1 MLLSPPHKP
10 LTNGSEGT
18 SVTKRGPAPAD
29 GRPWPWLVP
38 AVAILA
44 VFYAVP
50 VLDVF
55 RLAFSD
61 ATLIRPPTSWTAA
74 PIRALL
80 GNPALPE
87 VLVTTFVFTAVNVV
101 ALQAFGL
108 AIALTLVRGEA
119 RGLRG
124 MTTFRT
130 LVLAA
135 WVVPGIA
142 NGLIWQMLFDE
153 APYGTLNSLLG
164 FVGIGP
170 VAWLSDPG
178 MALVSA
184 VIANLWQGTAF
195 SMIVFYA
202 ARKAIDP
209 VIYEVA
215 ALDGASP
222 WRTFRSITLP
232 LLRTAIAVNTVLVA
246 VQTLNTFDSILAL
259 TGGGP
264 GRATEVLALFTF
276 NTVFYNLDLAG
287 GSVLALIMF
296 AVAMALATVIHG
308 WLGRTA

>member
-1 MLLSPPHKP
+1 MIK
-10 LTNGSEGT
+10 LTET
-18 SVTKRGPAPAD
+18 GPAPAN
-29 GRPWPWLVP
+29 GHPLPWLIP

-50 VLDVF
+50 VLDVV

-61 ATLIRPPTSWTAA
+61 ATLVRA
-74 PIRALL
+74 PSGYSLDAFRAVILD
-80 GNPALPE
+80 PALPQ
-87 VLVTTFVFTAVNVV
+87 VLGTTLLFTGVNVI
-101 ALQAFGL
+101 ALQMVGL
-108 AIALTLVRGEA
+108 AIALLLVRGEA
-119 RGLRG
+119 RGLHG
-124 MTTFRT
+124 MAAFRT

-164 FVGIGP
+164 TVGIGP
-170 VAWLSDPG
+170 VAWLSDPS
-178 MALVSA
+178 MAMVSA
-184 VIANLWQGTAF
+184 VIANIWQGTAF

-202 ARKAIDP
+202 ARRSINP
-209 VIYEVA
+209 VLYEVA
-215 ALDGASP
+215 SLDGAGP
-222 WRTFRSITLP
+222 WNIFRSITLP
-232 LLRTAIAVNTVLVA
+232 LLSMAIAVNTILVT

-287 GSVLALIMF
+287 GSVLAVLLFVISLVF
-296 AVAMALATVIHG
+296 AVLVFG
-308 WLGRTA
+308 WLRRSPT

>member
-1 MLLSPPHKP
+1 MITHSNLGAGAKAAR
-10 LTNGSEGT
+10 N
-18 SVTKRGPAPAD
+18 GPAPAN
-29 GRPWPWLVP
+29 GNPLPWLIP

-50 VLDVF
+50 VLDVI

-61 ATLIRPPTSWTAA
+61 ATLVREPSGYSLDAF
-74 PIRALL
+74 RAVISD
-80 GNPALPE
+80 PALPQ
-87 VLVTTFVFTAVNVV
+87 VLGTTLLFTGVNVI
-101 ALQAFGL
+101 ALQAVGL
-108 AIALTLVRGEA
+108 AIALLIVRGEA
-119 RGLRG
+119 RGLHG
-124 MTTFRT
+124 MAAFRT

-164 FVGIGP
+164 TIGVGP

-178 MALVSA
+178 MAMVSA
-184 VIANLWQGTAF
+184 VIANIWQGTAF

-202 ARKAIDP
+202 ARRSIDP
-209 VIYEVA
+209 VLYEVA
-215 ALDGASP
+215 SLDGVGA
-222 WRTFRSITLP
+222 WKTFRSITLP
-232 LLRTAIAVNTVLVA
+232 LLSLAIAVNTILVT

-287 GSVLALIMF
+287 GSVLAALLFAISLVF
-296 AVAMALATVIHG
+296 AVLVFG
-308 WLGRTA
+308 WLRRSPA

>member
-1 MLLSPPHKP
+1 M
-10 LTNGSEGT
+10 TAAAE
-18 SVTKRGPAPAD
+18 RGPGQGHPA
-29 GRPWPWLVP
+29 PWLVP
-38 AVAILA
+38 AVVVLA
-44 VFYAVP
+44 LFYAVP

-55 RLAFSD
+55 RLALSD
-61 ATLIRPPTSWTAA
+61 ATLIQTADGVSTAA
-74 PIRALL
+74 LRSILTD
-80 GNPALPE
+80 PALPQ
-87 VLVTTFVFTAVNVV
+87 VLGTTLVFVAVNVV
-101 ALQAFGL
+101 ALQVIGL
-108 AIALTLVRGEA
+108 VIALTIVRGER
-119 RGLRG
+119 RGLPG
-124 MTTFRT
+124 MAAFRT

-142 NGLIWQMLFDE
+142 NGLIWGMLFDE

-164 FVGIGP
+164 FAGLGP
-170 VAWLSDPG
+170 VAWLSDPQ

-202 ARKAIDP
+202 ARRGIDP
-209 VIYEVA
+209 VLYEVA
-215 ALDGASP
+215 ELDAAGP

-232 LLRTAIAVNTVLVA
+232 LMTTAIAVNSVLVS

-287 GSVLALIMF
+287 GSVLAVMLF
-296 AVAMALATVIHG
+296 AIAMALALLIG
-308 WLGRTA
+308 WLRRPRGPA

>member
-1 MLLSPPHKP
+1 MTAARALRERPP
-10 LTNGSEGT
+10 GQGQ
-18 SVTKRGPAPAD
+18 
-29 GRPWPWLVP
+29 PWPWLLP
-38 AVAILA
+38 AVAVLA
-44 VFYAVP
+44 LFYAIP
-50 VLDVF
+50 VLDVV

-61 ATLIRPPTSWTAA
+61 ATLIA
-74 PIRALL
+74 PATGLSLDAMRAIL
-80 GNPALPE
+80 GDPALRK
-87 VLVTTFVFTAVNVV
+87 VLATTAIFVAVNVV
-101 ALQAFGL
+101 ALQLAGL
-108 AIALTLVRGEA
+108 SIALLIVRGER
-119 RGLRG
+119 RGLKG
-124 MTTFRT
+124 MAAFRT

-142 NGLIWQMLFDE
+142 NGLIWGLLFDE

-164 FVGIGP
+164 YAGLGP
-170 VAWLSDPG
+170 VAWLSDPR

-202 ARKAIDP
+202 ARRGIPP
-209 VIYEVA
+209 VLYEVA
-215 ALDGASP
+215 ELDAAGP

-232 LLRTAIAVNTVLVA
+232 LMRRAIAVNSVLVS

-287 GSVLALIMF
+287 GAVLALLLF
-296 AVAMALATVIHG
+296 AAGMTLTLLIG
-308 WLGRTA
+308 WIGRDRGAS

>member
-1 MLLSPPHKP
+1 MIARS
-10 LTNGSEGT
+10 
-18 SVTKRGPAPAD
+18 TKGPAPAN
-29 GRPWPWLVP
+29 GHPLPWLIP

-44 VFYAVP
+44 AFYAVP
-50 VLDVF
+50 VLDVI

-61 ATLIRPPTSWTAA
+61 ATLLREPTGYSFAA
-74 PIRALL
+74 FRSVILD
-80 GNPALPE
+80 PALPQ
-87 VLVTTFVFTAVNVV
+87 VLATTLVFTGINVI
-101 ALQAFGL
+101 ALQVFGL
-108 AIALTLVRGEA
+108 AIALLLVRGET

-124 MTTFRT
+124 MSAFRA

-164 FVGIGP
+164 FIGMGP
-170 VAWLSDPG
+170 VAWLSDPV
-178 MALVSA
+178 MAMVSA
-184 VIANLWQGTAF
+184 VIANIWQGTAF

-202 ARKAIDP
+202 ARRSIDP
-209 VIYEVA
+209 VLYEVA
-215 ALDGASP
+215 SLDGVGA
-222 WRTFRSITLP
+222 WKIFRSITLP
-232 LLRTAIAVNTVLVA
+232 LLAMAVAVNTILVT

-287 GSVLALIMF
+287 GSVLAALLFVISLVF
-296 AVAMALATVIHG
+296 AVLVFG
-308 WLGRTA
+308 WLRRSGT

>member
-1 MLLSPPHKP
+1 MRVP
-10 LTNGSEGT
+10 
-18 SVTKRGPAPAD
+18 GPAPAD
-29 GRPWPWLVP
+29 GRPWPWLIP
-38 AVAILA
+38 AVAVLA
-44 VFYAVP
+44 AFYAVP
-50 VLDVF
+50 VADVA

-61 ATLIRPPTSWTAA
+61 ATLIRAPERWTTDAL
-74 PIRALL
+74 RALL
-80 GNPALPE
+80 REPALPG
-87 VLVTTFVFTAVNVV
+87 VLGTTIVFTAVNVL
-101 ALQAFGL
+101 ALQVLGL
-108 AIALTLVRGEA
+108 VIALTMIRGEA

-124 MTTFRT
+124 MTAFRT

-153 APYGTLNSLLG
+153 APYGTLNSILG
-164 FVGIGP
+164 FAGLGP
-170 VAWLSDPG
+170 VAWLSDPD

-209 VIYEVA
+209 ILYEVA

-222 WRTFRSITLP
+222 WRTFRSVTLP
-232 LLRTAIAVNTVLVA
+232 LMRTAIAVNTVLVT
-246 VQTLNTFDSILAL
+246 VQTLNTFDAILAL

-276 NTVFYNLDLAG
+276 NTVFLTLDLAG
-287 GSVLALIMF
+287 GSVLALVLL
-296 AVAMALATVIHG
+296 AVAMGLAALVHG
-308 WLGRTA
+308 WLGRPA

>member
-1 MLLSPPHKP
+1 
-10 LTNGSEGT
+10 
-18 SVTKRGPAPAD
+18 
-29 GRPWPWLVP
+29 
-38 AVAILA
+38 
-44 VFYAVP
+44 
-50 VLDVF
+50 VL

-61 ATLIRPPTSWTAA
+61 ATLIRLPTRWTADA
-74 PIRALL
+74 WAALL
-80 GNPALPE
+80 RDPALPE
-87 VLVTTFVFTAVNVV
+87 VLATTILFTAANVV
-101 ALQAFGL
+101 ALQVLGL

-124 MTTFRT
+124 MTAFRT

-153 APYGTLNSLLG
+153 APYGTLNSILAL
-164 FVGIGP
+164 VGAGP
-170 VAWLSDPG
+170 VAWLSDPQ
-178 MALVSA
+178 MALASA

-202 ARKAIDP
+202 ARKGIDP
-209 VIYEVA
+209 ILFEVA

-232 LLRTAIAVNTVLVA
+232 LLKTAIAINTVLVS

-287 GSVLALIMF
+287 GSALALVLF
-296 AVAMALATVIHG
+296 AVAMALAVLVHG
-308 WLGRTA
+308 GLGRGS

>member
-1 MLLSPPHKP
+1 M
-10 LTNGSEGT
+10 TG
-18 SVTKRGPAPAD
+18 RGPAPAD
-29 GRPWPWLVP
+29 ARPWPWLVP
-38 AVAILA
+38 AVAVLA

-50 VLDVF
+50 VGDVL

-61 ATLIRPPTSWTAA
+61 ATLIRPPARWSLDA
-74 PIRALL
+74 IRGVLTD
-80 GNPALPE
+80 PALAQ
-87 VLVTTFVFTAVNVV
+87 VLGTTFVFTTVNVV
-101 ALQAFGL
+101 ALQALGL

-124 MTTFRT
+124 MTAFRT

-164 FVGIGP
+164 LAGLGP

-202 ARKAIDP
+202 ARKGIDP
-209 VIYEVA
+209 VLYEVA

-222 WRTFRSITLP
+222 WRTFRSVTLP

-264 GRATEVLALFTF
+264 GRATEVLSLFTF
-276 NTVFYNLDLAG
+276 NTVFGNLDLAG
-287 GSVLALIMF
+287 GSVLAVLLF
-296 AVAMALATVIHG
+296 ALAMALAALVHR

>member
-1 MLLSPPHKP
+1 MLAL
-10 LTNGSEGT
+10 
-18 SVTKRGPAPAD
+18 
-29 GRPWPWLVP
+29 
-38 AVAILA
+38 
-44 VFYAVP
+44 FYAVP
-50 VLDVF
+50 VLDVA

-61 ATLIRPPTSWTAA
+61 ATLIRPPERVTLDAL
-74 PIRALL
+74 RALL
-80 GNPALPE
+80 ADPALPE
-87 VLVTTFVFTAVNVV
+87 VLGTTVIFTAVNVV
-101 ALQAFGL
+101 ALQVLGL
-108 AIALTLVRGEA
+108 AIALAVVRGDA

-124 MTTFRT
+124 MAAFRT

-153 APYGTLNSLLG
+153 APYGTLNSMLG
-164 FVGIGP
+164 AIGLGP

-178 MALVSA
+178 MALASA
-184 VIANLWQGTAF
+184 TIANVWQGTAF

-202 ARKAIDP
+202 ARRGIDP
-209 VIYEVA
+209 VLYEVA

-232 LLRTAIAVNTVLVA
+232 LLRTAIAVNTVLVT

-276 NTVFYNLDLAG
+276 NTVFQNLDLAG
-287 GSVLALIMF
+287 GSVLALLLF
-296 AVAMALATVIHG
+296 AISMALAAAIHG
-308 WLGRTA
+308 WLGRAPA

>member
-1 MLLSPPHKP
+1 M
-10 LTNGSEGT
+10 TT
-18 SVTKRGPAPAD
+18 RGPAPAD

-38 AVAILA
+38 AVAVLA

-61 ATLIRPPTSWTAA
+61 ATLIRPPTSWTAD
-74 PIRALL
+74 PLRALL
-80 GNPALPE
+80 SNPALRE
-87 VLVTTFVFTAVNVV
+87 VLVTTFVFTIVNVV
-101 ALQAFGL
+101 ALQACGL

-124 MTTFRT
+124 MSAFRT

-153 APYGTLNSLLG
+153 APYGTLNSLFG

-202 ARKAIDP
+202 ARKGIDP

-287 GSVLALIMF
+287 GSVLALLMF
-296 AVAMALATVIHG
+296 AVAMALAVVIHG
-308 WLGRTA
+308 WLGRTT